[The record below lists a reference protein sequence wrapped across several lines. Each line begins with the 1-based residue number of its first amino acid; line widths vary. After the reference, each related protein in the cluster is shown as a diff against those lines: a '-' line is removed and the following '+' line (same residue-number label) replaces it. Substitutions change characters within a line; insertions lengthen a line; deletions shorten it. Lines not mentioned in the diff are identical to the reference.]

1 MTRDDQAQ
9 VALALMIRC
18 WARGFVL
25 FQKDGFVL
33 AMGHNPTE
41 APRVRAAVAK
51 FQDLL
56 LPRTPTL

>member
-18 WARGFVL
+18 WSRGFVL

-33 AMGHNPTE
+33 AMGHNPAET
-41 APRVRAAVAK
+41 PRVRGALLL
-51 FQDLL
+51 QDLL